1 MKRLFQSS
9 LEVAVSCAC
18 IAAAASAA
26 GRFKSPAGC
35 YEVAFEELERK
46 TYSKG
51 EHQRDLNHTSY
62 IKYRISFY
70 RSGQPEAIAVVE
82 YHDVYGW
89 EKNSKATPLK
99 DLFEAILWSPKEDFA
114 VLDEEGW
121 VRAPGAPDRRAVALS
136 PGLPWSV
143 APFRLAEMVWA
154 DALRVIGNAHN
165 DCDYAV
171 EEFDGRTGETRA
183 IKEAESP
190 IGYEIRKVIGRQ
202 VLMHKLLDN
211 CKTEDSERGFLPEC
225 LSLNLD
231 TMQTTVVPCDASP

>member
-1 MKRLFQSS
+1 MFLVLMSGTRLPGS
-9 LEVAVSCAC
+9 
-18 IAAAASAA
+18 ASDPE
-26 GRFKSPAGC
+26 RFKSPAGC

-46 TYSKG
+46 TYSEV

-62 IKYRISFY
+62 VKYRISFC
-70 RSGQPEAIAVVE
+70 RGGQLEAIAVVE

-89 EKNSKATPLK
+89 EKNSKPTPLI

-114 VLDEEGW
+114 VLDEEGSA
-121 VRAPGAPDRRAVALS
+121 RAPGAPERRAVALS
-136 PGLPWSV
+136 PDFPWSV
-143 APFRLAEMVWA
+143 APFRLAELVWV

-165 DCDYAV
+165 DCDYSV

-190 IGYEIRKVIGRQ
+190 IGYEIRKVIGRK
-202 VLMHKLLDN
+202 VLIHKLLDN
-211 CKTEDSERGFLPEC
+211 CKTEDSERGFVPEC

-231 TMQTTVVPCDASP
+231 TMQITVVPCDTSP